1 LRELGELLI
10 PDEVA
15 EKLKKYLSPPL
26 IESSDIKN
34 RFYIEKENT
43 VAGTIPSSIK
53 RCQLRQAAGIDP

>member
-1 LRELGELLI
+1 MI

-43 VAGTIPSSIK
+43 IVGTIPSSIK